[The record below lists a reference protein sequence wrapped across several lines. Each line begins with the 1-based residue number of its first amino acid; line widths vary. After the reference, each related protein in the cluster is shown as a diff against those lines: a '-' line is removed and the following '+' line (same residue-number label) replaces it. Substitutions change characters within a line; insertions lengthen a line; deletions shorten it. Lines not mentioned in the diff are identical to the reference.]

1 MFYLNEIEKESDRRR
16 LYIKSNWEIRLIAD
30 SEHIPYHV
38 SISKIDLINRIIWTR
53 STLLPKKPIQLK
65 MAI

>member
-30 SEHIPYHV
+30 SEHIPYHM
-38 SISKIDLINRIIWTR
+38 SISQIDLIRIIWTR
-53 STLLPKKPIQLK
+53 SAPLPKKPIQLK
-65 MAI
+65 MDI